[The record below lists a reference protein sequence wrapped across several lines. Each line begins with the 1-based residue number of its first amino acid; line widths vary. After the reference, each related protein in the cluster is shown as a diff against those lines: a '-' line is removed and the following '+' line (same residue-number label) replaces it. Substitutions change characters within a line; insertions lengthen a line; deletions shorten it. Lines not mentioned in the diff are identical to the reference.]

1 LVLALV
7 LLVTVGATGAQ
18 AQAAADVW
26 EPGPVNRTPV
36 GGPAPAA
43 ADGARP
49 DGGGMVAELEGRR
62 TAESKTFR
70 LADGG
75 LQTVVNAERV
85 HYKDKDG
92 RWQPIDLTLV
102 DGSSGGKKKHK
113 TRPASTRRSP
123 PTPPAPTPTRWRW
136 RSSRRH
142 RTCGCG

>member
-1 LVLALV
+1 LALAVV

-36 GGPAPAA
+36 GGPPPSAPE
-43 ADGARP
+43 GARP
-49 DGGGMVAELEGRR
+49 DGGGVVAEFEGRR

-85 HYKDKDG
+85 HYKDRDG

-102 DGSSGGKKKHK
+102 DGSAGGRAKHR
-113 TRPASTRRSP
+113 TRANDVALEIPV
-123 PTPPAPTPTRWRW
+123 
-136 RSSRRH
+136 SRRV
-142 RTCGCG
+142 